1 VSCSR
6 SNCLAP
12 SMHGEPTQADVAPPQ
27 PPSGDYD
34 APACLAFSWRASC
47 RVVHAGR
54 PSNKTETPKMGPLR
68 RPECHFLRSAGHA
81 DLLVP
86 AMTGPGGLATR
97 THLEMAACG
106 WREETWAQTA
116 IGSRNPTSLTKVAL
130 TLCVPRPLH
139 RQWLHWW
146 PKKRWRFHHDKSDT
160 PQLLS
165 HPLSWWTPARWDLQ
179 F

>member
-1 VSCSR
+1 
-6 SNCLAP
+6 
-12 SMHGEPTQADVAPPQ
+12 MQGEPTQADVASPQ

-47 RVVHAGR
+47 RVVHAGC

-130 TLCVPRPLH
+130 TL
-139 RQWLHWW
+139 
-146 PKKRWRFHHDKSDT
+146 
-160 PQLLS
+160 
-165 HPLSWWTPARWDLQ
+165 
-179 F
+179 